1 MNTILTLTRTLVTA
15 LLLSVIAP
23 SGFAWAAHSN
33 EPHVHPFRFEQFFL
47 GDIHARG
54 FVRNRSG
61 EVIRRFWA
69 EIVGTWDEQEQQLTL
84 DEILHFDD
92 GDVLNRVWVIER
104 LADGSYEGR
113 AEDVPGVA
121 EGEVEGVDGVLRYA
135 LTVQYRGMDVT
146 VSVNDFFHAVSDDVM
161 YNNTQMSKF
170 GLSVGSV
177 SSVFY
182 KGDAI
187 PRQLRARAS
196 VDTEN

>member
-1 MNTILTLTRTLVTA
+1 MNTILTLTRILVTA
-15 LLLSVIAP
+15 LLLSVIVP
-23 SGFAWAAHSN
+23 SGHAWAAHSN
-33 EPHVHPFRFEQFFL
+33 EPHVHPFQFEQFFL

-61 EVIRRFWA
+61 KVIRRFWA

-187 PRQLRARAS
+187 PSQLRARAS
-196 VDTEN
+196 ADTEN